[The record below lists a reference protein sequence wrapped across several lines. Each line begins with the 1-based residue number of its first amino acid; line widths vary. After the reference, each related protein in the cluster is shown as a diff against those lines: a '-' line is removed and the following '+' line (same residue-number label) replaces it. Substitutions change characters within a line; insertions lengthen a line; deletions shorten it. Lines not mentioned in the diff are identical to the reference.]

1 MQNVAQ
7 AWLVYRLTQSSF
19 MLGLVAFCGLFPV
32 LLFSLVGG
40 VVADRVNRHR
50 LLILAHS
57 LGLLQAL
64 VLAVITLGG
73 WVQPWHIIVLSSI
86 LGVLHAFE
94 MPARHSFIADM
105 VPREDLPNAI
115 ALNSSAF
122 NIARFM
128 GPFMAGVFVGWWQEG
143 PVFLINA
150 VSFTA
155 VLTGLLC
162 MHVKPRDKTAS
173 TGSAL
178 SHIREGLSFAWHQP
192 MIRAGLMILSMFSIV
207 GTSMTVLMPV
217 FAHQVFFGQSEVLG
231 MLLGSMGIGALTGAF
246 ILAYRSTYHHLQV
259 QIAAAGV
266 VAGICLMLFP
276 WMRVLLTAMP
286 LLAIFGFCQTIL
298 AASINT
304 LIQSLAPD
312 QMRGRV
318 MSIFSMVF
326 IGLMPIGSLVSGYT
340 AEKIG
345 VDHTVLIL
353 GQICLLVS
361 IIFMIYVTRKS
372 IAAQK

>member
-1 MQNVAQ
+1 MAQ
-7 AWLVYRLTQSSF
+7 AWLVYRLTESSF
-19 MLGLVAFCGLFPV
+19 MLGLVSFCGLFPV
-32 LLFSLVGG
+32 LLLSLVGG

-50 LLILAHS
+50 LLIIAHT
-57 LGLLQAL
+57 LGLVQAL
-64 VLAVITLGG
+64 VMAVLTLGG
-73 WVQPWHIIVLSSI
+73 WVQPWHIIILSVVLGI
-86 LGVLHAFE
+86 LHAFE
-94 MPARHSFIADM
+94 MPARHSFLADM

-122 NIARFM
+122 NIARFI
-128 GPFMAGVFVGWWQEG
+128 GPFMAGVFIGWWQEG

-150 VSFTA
+150 VSFIA

-162 MHVKPRDKTAS
+162 MHVVPLEKSAA

-178 SHIREGLSFAWHQP
+178 GHIREGLSFAWGQP

-207 GTSMTVLMPV
+207 GTSMTVLMPA
-217 FAHQVFFGQSEVLG
+217 FAHQVFSGQAEVLG

-246 ILAYRSTYHHLQV
+246 MLAYRSTYQHLQI
-259 QIAAAGV
+259 QIGIAGII
-266 VAGICLMLFP
+266 AGICLMVFP
-276 WMRVLLTAMP
+276 SMRMLLTAMP

-304 LIQSLAPD
+304 MIQSLAPD
-312 QMRGRV
+312 HMRGRV

-326 IGLMPIGSLVSGYT
+326 IGLMPIGSLISGYT

-345 VDHTVLIL
+345 VDNTVWIL
-353 GQICLLVS
+353 GQICLLAS
-361 IIFMIYVTRKS
+361 IVFMIYVTKKPV
-372 IAAQK
+372 AAKE